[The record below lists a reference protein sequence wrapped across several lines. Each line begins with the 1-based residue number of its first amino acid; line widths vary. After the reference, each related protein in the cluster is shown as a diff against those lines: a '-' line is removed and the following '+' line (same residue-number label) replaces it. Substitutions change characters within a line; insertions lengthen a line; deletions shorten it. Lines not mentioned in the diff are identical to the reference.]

1 MWMRNTQT
9 DTNKIKMEK
18 SNNNAVEIRYDADNN
33 VTFEQL
39 ECGHIYYRHDLVNDR
54 PEMIV
59 SVAPNRQYEGKTP
72 DNDAKIGYGF
82 TVFVVSSSQNKPNLN
97 HKIVFDIDDERLE
110 VGAHPQSASL
120 PESLEM
126 FEKAMSKP
134 IYTAIEFDLQPDDIK
149 RFADARKIDMC
160 LVSKDVYKVARGYN
174 ALDAGTIEGMKGV
187 MKRAYHHFVDR
198 TCYVD
203 YCKKRKKQETEANNN
218 QQEWQGTQQKRN
230 RKEQGQSKQKDVE
243 YKVNDDAIEI
253 KYDGMDNT
261 TYECL
266 KRGVIYADIG
276 CDRSDMVIDI
286 VPARYYKGKTNNDDA
301 KIGFT
306 ISTKCCATSP
316 EFQDKI
322 VFDIDGERLVVEAH
336 HDYVRWGHYEAFDKE
351 NSYSSEEING
361 INSNRIDVFRFCKLN
376 FDLQPDDIKRIA
388 EAKNVCVYFD
398 SDSSYDVNGGSFEA
412 RNGWLLLI
420 EGIQGVMKRAYYY
433 FVDGSC
439 YANYVKEYK
448 EEKQRIENDKK
459 IMEELRMQLEQEEQI
474 REQKKVERKD
484 KRFLIAL
491 IILVASIVSFIVGLI
506 FVSIGLL
513 LVSGI
518 VGMACLIVMMDA
530 NDDFKNLI
538 EQMTSNHNGSQG
550 N

>member
-1 MWMRNTQT
+1 MRNTQT

-59 SVAPNRQYEGKTP
+59 SVAPNRHYEGKTP

-218 QQEWQGTQQKRN
+218 QQERQGTQQKRN

-306 ISTKCCATSP
+306 ISTKCCAISP

-322 VFDIDGERLVVEAH
+322 VFDIDGERLVAETPNH
-336 HDYVRWGHYEAFDKE
+336 GWVRKMHYKTFDEE
-351 NSYSSEEING
+351 NTYSAEEING
-361 INSNRIDVFRFCKLN
+361 INSYRIDVFRFCKLN
-376 FDLQPDDIKRIA
+376 FDLQTEDIKRLA

-459 IMEELRMQLEQEEQI
+459 IMEELRMQLKQEEQI

>member
-1 MWMRNTQT
+1 MRNTQT

-59 SVAPNRQYEGKTP
+59 SVAPNRHYEGKTP

-218 QQEWQGTQQKRN
+218 QQERQGTQQKRN

-361 INSNRIDVFRFCKLN
+361 INSYRIDVFRFCKLN
-376 FDLQPDDIKRIA
+376 FDLQTEDIKRLA

>member
-1 MWMRNTQT
+1 MRNTQT

-59 SVAPNRQYEGKTP
+59 SVAPNRHYEGKTP

-149 RFADARKIDMC
+149 RFADARKTDMC

-361 INSNRIDVFRFCKLN
+361 INSYRIDVFRFCKLN

>member
-1 MWMRNTQT
+1 MRNTQT

-59 SVAPNRQYEGKTP
+59 SVAPNRHYEGKTP

-149 RFADARKIDMC
+149 RFADARKTDMC

-253 KYDGMDNT
+253 KYDGLDNT
-261 TYECL
+261 TYECV
-266 KRGVIYADIG
+266 KRGGIYADIG

-361 INSNRIDVFRFCKLN
+361 INSYRIDVFRFCKLN